1 MCGKLYCIGVG
12 PGDPELMT
20 IKALRAL
27 SEADVVAYPH
37 SDKAGSEAVALG
49 IATAACEELKNKEKL
64 PVYVPMTRD
73 RDAVEKSLREVAE
86 QISERLKGGKSV
98 AYVTLG
104 DPMIYSTYST
114 LGKTLRDLG
123 HETIYVPGVPSFCA
137 AAAKLGVPLA
147 EGKEAL
153 SIIPASGAIPSLRE
167 NENAVF
173 MKAGSRMKE
182 LKECD
187 ALKNREVMAVSNC
200 GMENEAVYERMSDVP
215 EDAGYFTIVMAKKK
229 LKSRMHDNCP

>member
-1 MCGKLYCIGVG
+1 MYGKLYCIGVG
-12 PGDPELMT
+12 PGDPELLT
-20 IKALRAL
+20 IKALKAFM
-27 SEADVVAYPH
+27 EVDVVAYPH
-37 SDKAGSEAVALG
+37 SDKAGSEAVALR
-49 IATAACEELKNKEKL
+49 IAEAAYAGLEDKEKL

-86 QISERLKGGKSV
+86 QISERLKGGKTV

-104 DPMIYSTYST
+104 DPMIYSTYSS

-137 AAAKLGVPLA
+137 VAAKLGVPLA

-153 SIIPASGAIPSLRE
+153 SIIPASGNIPELRE

-173 MKAGSRMKE
+173 MKAGSKMKE
-182 LKECD
+182 LKESD
-187 ALKNREVMAVSNC
+187 ALKDREVMAVSNC
-200 GMENEAVYERMSDVP
+200 GMENEAVYGKLSDVP
-215 EDAGYFTIVMAKKK
+215 EDAGYFTIVIAKMA
-229 LKSRMHDNCP
+229 DA